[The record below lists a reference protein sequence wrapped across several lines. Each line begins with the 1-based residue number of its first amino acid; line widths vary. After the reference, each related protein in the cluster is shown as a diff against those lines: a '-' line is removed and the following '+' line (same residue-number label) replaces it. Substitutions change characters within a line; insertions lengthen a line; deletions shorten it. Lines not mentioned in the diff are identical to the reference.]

1 VSLLLKSKER
11 SLSKSV
17 TICFDTLESV
27 RESLEHEATVR
38 DVEVGVIIN
47 RAIEQFLSG
56 QQLVNRR
63 EHGRVGVDMSAVAR
77 PIDGEVGTAILPG
90 RILDLSEGGLKLQC
104 HSEFEDI
111 EEVVKVG
118 GQVEIIFTV
127 PDKEYPVCFTC
138 EVRHIYRKDAS
149 ELGCEFVD
157 GNNDN
162 FESLKTILTAG
173 VN

>member
-1 VSLLLKSKER
+1 MSKT
-11 SLSKSV
+11 V
-17 TICFDTLESV
+17 TICFDTAASV
-27 RESLEHEATVR
+27 QESLEHEAEVR

-63 EHGRVGVDMSAVAR
+63 AFGRVGVDMSAVAR
-77 PIDGEVGTAILPG
+77 PVDGEVGTAILPG

-104 HSEFEDI
+104 QSEFDDI

-149 ELGCEFVD
+149 ELGCEFVE
-157 GNNDN
+157 GNGDN
-162 FESLKTILTAG
+162 FDSLKTILA
-173 VN
+173 NNAN